1 MCCNSGKD
9 KQCFLTASLL
19 NLRTSGLSRFR
30 AYVLPHFGTS
40 CIIFIVLSIGNL
52 TLNSRLILA
61 PMSGISDLAYR
72 LINRSF
78 GCELAFTEMIGTDS
92 LVHNSRNTL
101 NMLSTRVDDRPLGV
115 QILGCDPDLIKRS
128 LDILQEYPFAI
139 LDFNAA
145 CPVKKVVSR
154 GKGAGLLKDPAKL
167 QRLLQTIVNNKRVP
181 VTVKIRAGWD
191 ETEINAPEIALRAQ
205 DAGVDGIF
213 IHGRTRKQRYSGQ
226 VDYDIIRKVKESV
239 QIPVI
244 ASGDALSPELI
255 QDLFNRT
262 GCDGVALARG
272 ALGNPW
278 IFRESIEYMKKG
290 EILIRPD
297 VLDISQTMKEHLS
310 MNIELHGEKNGVI
323 RFRKFFAWY
332 TRGMAVKDLKQRAFS
347 ARSRDDMLEFIT
359 ELEERRN

>member
-1 MCCNSGKD
+1 MCCD
-9 KQCFLTASLL
+9 VYYCM
-19 NLRTSGLSRFR
+19 
-30 AYVLPHFGTS
+30 
-40 CIIFIVLSIGNL
+40 LSIGNL
-52 TLNSRLILA
+52 TLNSPLVLA

-78 GCELAFTEMIGTDS
+78 GCQLAFTEMIGTDS

-101 NMLSTRVDDRPLGV
+101 RMLSTREDDRPLGV

-128 LDILQEYPFAI
+128 LDILTEYPLAV

-154 GKGAGLLKDPAKL
+154 GKGAALLKEPSKL
-167 QRLLQTIVNNKRVP
+167 QQLLSVIVKNKRTP
-181 VTVKIRAGWD
+181 VTVKMRAGWD
-191 ETEINAPEIALRAQ
+191 DEEINAPEIALRAQ
-205 DAGVDGIF
+205 DAGVDALF

-226 VDYDIIRKVKESV
+226 VDYHVIREVKESV

-255 QDLFNRT
+255 HNLLSET
-262 GCDGVALARG
+262 GCDGVAIARG

-278 IFRESIEYMKKG
+278 IFREAIEYVEKG
-290 EILIRPD
+290 NLPERPD
-297 VLDISQTMKEHLS
+297 IIEISRIMKDHLLLN
-310 MNIELHGEKNGVI
+310 MGLYGEKNGVI

-332 TRGMAVKDLKQRAFS
+332 ARGMRVKDLKRRAFS
-347 ARSRDDMLEFIT
+347 ACTRDEMLEYIA
-359 ELEERRN
+359 ELGYRGICRQAEI

>member
-1 MCCNSGKD
+1 M
-9 KQCFLTASLL
+9 
-19 NLRTSGLSRFR
+19 
-30 AYVLPHFGTS
+30 
-40 CIIFIVLSIGNL
+40 LSIGNL
-52 TLNSRLILA
+52 RLNSPLILA

-92 LVHNSRNTL
+92 LVYNSKNTL
-101 NMLSTRVDDRPLGV
+101 NMLSSRADDRPLGV

-128 LDILQEYPFAI
+128 LDILSAYPFAL

-167 QRLLQTIVNNKRVP
+167 QRLLQIIVKNKRMP

-191 ETEINAPEIALRAQ
+191 ETETNAPEIARRAQ
-205 DAGVDGIF
+205 DAGVDALF

-226 VDYDIIRKVKESV
+226 VDYDIIRRVKESV
-239 QIPVI
+239 QIPVV
-244 ASGDALSPELI
+244 ASGDALSPQLI
-255 QDLFNRT
+255 VNLFSET
-262 GCDGVALARG
+262 GCNGVAVARG

-278 IFRESIEYMKKG
+278 IFGESIEYMTKG
-290 EILIRPD
+290 KIPVSPD
-297 VLDISQTMKEHLS
+297 VSDIAKTMKEHLLL
-310 MNIELHGEKNGVI
+310 NIELRGERNGVI

-332 TRGMAVKDLKQRAFS
+332 ARGMAVKDLKRRAFG
-347 ARSRDDMLEFIT
+347 ACTRDEMLQFIG
-359 ELEERRN
+359 ELGTRGNRDVNRVSEMKNI